1 MQFARIYYKQG
12 DKIGGIFMIKDHSG
26 YGKPMS
32 RKLSEPEPY
41 TGLRKST
48 QEQEKRHSS
57 NYLVDLLEPVN
68 IITDQV
74 YSSYQLRS
82 CFPKF
87 TVNMPKHSD
96 LLHFVNITFQEGK
109 LISESLKITPLGA
122 KRPGHSRVQFE
133 IQIPY
138 QLILRDKISDKLLH
152 MNGVLPEIKKD
163 TVMCIPEA
171 RNEFNY
177 RIIAETRTEL
187 LHFPESEGEKMM
199 IPIGI
204 FMIISVVG
212 RVQLQLPAYRT
223 LQEPLV
229 GEPYEAIE
237 LELCQEFEKRIF
249 PEDFFPPAID
259 DPDLNPLK

>member
-1 MQFARIYYKQG
+1 M
-12 DKIGGIFMIKDHSG
+12 MKDNSG
-26 YGKPMS
+26 YGKPIN

-41 TGLRKST
+41 AGLRKTT
-48 QEQEKRHSS
+48 QEQEKQSLNR
-57 NYLVDLLEPVN
+57 YLVDMLEPVS

-74 YSSYQLRS
+74 YSSYQIRS

-87 TVNMPKHSD
+87 TVNVPKTSD
-96 LLHFVNITFQEGK
+96 LLNFVNITFQEGK
-109 LISESLKITPLGA
+109 LIAENLKITPLGP

-138 QLILRDKISDKLLH
+138 QLVLRDKISGELLH
-152 MNGVLPEIKKD
+152 MNGILPEIKKD
-163 TVMCIPEA
+163 TVMYIPES

-187 LHFPESEGEKMM
+187 LHFPESEGEKMI

-204 FMIISVVG
+204 FMVISVVG
-212 RVQLQLPAYRT
+212 RVQLQLPAYKT
-223 LQEPLV
+223 LQEPLP

-237 LELCQEFEKRIF
+237 LELCEEFEKRIF
-249 PEDFFPPAID
+249 PEDFFPPAIE
-259 DPDLNPLK
+259 DPDLKSLK